1 MATRF
6 HLPVDRRVPL
16 PLTADD
22 LTRLDQLKKSLE
34 SRRALRVLSDEPVDG
49 GSASPSEAALLHAL
63 VEAGWR
69 ALEHGVEEAGYAQ
82 LAAEDRASAAER
94 RGEARRRQP
103 SWVAEQ

>member
-22 LTRLDQLKKSLE
+22 LSRLDQLKQSLV
-34 SRRALRVLSDEPVDG
+34 SRRALRVLSDEPVDDA
-49 GSASPSEAALLHAL
+49 SASPSEAALLHAL

-69 ALEHGVEEAGYAQ
+69 ALEHGVEETGYAQ
-82 LAAEDRASAAER
+82 VAAARGASAAER
-94 RGEARRRQP
+94 RGDARRRKP
-103 SWVAEQ
+103 EWAAEQ